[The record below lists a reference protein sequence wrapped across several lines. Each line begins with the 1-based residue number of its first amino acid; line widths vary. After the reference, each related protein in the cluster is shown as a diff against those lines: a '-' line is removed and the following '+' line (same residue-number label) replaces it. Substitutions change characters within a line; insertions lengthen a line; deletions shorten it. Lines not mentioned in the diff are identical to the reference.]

1 MSTIQLQVEFTGI
14 SRLLTG
20 RNELTLSIP
29 AGGTLEQ
36 VITGLGDQFPELVG
50 QIIDPNGKDLIPT
63 NLFSLNGE
71 KIMHENDK
79 TYSPK
84 QGDKLIL
91 LSILSGG

>member
-1 MSTIQLQVEFTGI
+1 MSAIQLQIEFTGI
-14 SRLLTG
+14 SRVLTG
-20 RNELTLSIP
+20 RDELTLSIP
-29 AGGTLEQ
+29 GGSSVEQ
-36 VITGLGDQFPELVG
+36 VITSLGDRFPELVG
-50 QIIDPNGKDLIPT
+50 QIIYPNGKDLIPT

-71 KIMHENDK
+71 KILRENDK

>member
-1 MSTIQLQVEFTGI
+1 MSTIQLQIEFTGI
-14 SRLLTG
+14 SRVLTG
-20 RNELTLSIP
+20 REELILSIP
-29 AGGTLEQ
+29 GGSTLEQ
-36 VITGLGDQFPELVG
+36 VITSLGDRFPELVG
-50 QIIDPNGKDLIPT
+50 QIIDFNGKDLIPT

-71 KIMHENDK
+71 KILQENDK